1 MRLVIIHDVLNFHA
15 AELTEKDLE
24 KLTTLNEPDY
34 DSVTIMDRPQLNK

>member
-24 KLTTLNEPDY
+24 ELTALNEPDY
-34 DSVTIMDRPQLNK
+34 DSVTIMDRLQLNK